1 MAVRFLYSEYTFQR
15 VLVLRRTQSHYYPH
29 KNFPLAWR
37 RGANQYF
44 SSGRVLIMTDKIKC
58 RPIEP
63 EDGPGLDALISY
75 NPSSGSISFSYDY
88 QADILEVNKAFA
100 NDLHGIVATID
111 STIIAMVFGDRL
123 EVQWEGE
130 IYPAA
135 YISNMRVQ
143 SEHRR
148 KHIARGMSE
157 YGIQYAEDILGSD
170 SVYYSAVPAGNISMG
185 LSKAFQFTATSPI
198 QGGIVPMRS
207 SPPKNI
213 PDLTVRKANRDDL
226 SQIAEG
232 MNAFYREHN
241 LWSPVSPEFLQD
253 FLDVE
258 VAGVQP
264 NQLYVVTRNDQVL
277 GGLSL
282 SDRTNLVRMKLVNVP
297 GYVSALGALLRVL
310 PKSGILRAL
319 TIRRVWFSAGEL
331 EAARFLWQSLRFK
344 LRDQGDSLGIAYDPR
359 DRLAEV
365 FQVPFWLPMFKA
377 YYFVKA
383 GAPIDPDRRIYCL
396 AGP

>member
-15 VLVLRRTQSHYYPH
+15 VLVLRRTRSHYYPH
-29 KNFPLAWR
+29 KNFPRAWR

-44 SSGRVLIMTDKIKC
+44 SSERVLIMTGKIKY

-170 SVYYSAVPAGNISMG
+170 SVYYSAPRCRRV
-185 LSKAFQFTATSPI
+185 TSAWVYPKH
-198 QGGIVPMRS
+198 S
-207 SPPKNI
+207 NSPPRAQYRAALCPCAVLHPRI
-213 PDLTVRKANRDDL
+213 YLTLL
-226 SQIAEG
+226 SGKQIA
-232 MNAFYREHN
+232 RT
-241 LWSPVSPEFLQD
+241 FL
-253 FLDVE
+253 
-258 VAGVQP
+258 
-264 NQLYVVTRNDQVL
+264 
-277 GGLSL
+277 
-282 SDRTNLVRMKLVNVP
+282 
-297 GYVSALGALLRVL
+297 
-310 PKSGILRAL
+310 
-319 TIRRVWFSAGEL
+319 
-331 EAARFLWQSLRFK
+331 K
-344 LRDQGDSLGIAYDPR
+344 LRRG
-359 DRLAEV
+359 
-365 FQVPFWLPMFKA
+365 
-377 YYFVKA
+377 
-383 GAPIDPDRRIYCL
+383 
-396 AGP
+396 